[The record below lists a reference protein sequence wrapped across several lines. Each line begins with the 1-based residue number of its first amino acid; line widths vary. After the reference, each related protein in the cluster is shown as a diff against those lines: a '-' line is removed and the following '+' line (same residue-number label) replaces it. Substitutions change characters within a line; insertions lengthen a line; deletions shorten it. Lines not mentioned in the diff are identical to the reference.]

1 MRPELEAILQVL
13 VAAHRGHGP
22 GPAPGV
28 DLDAIADAV
37 GTLAVSYEEV
47 DALVE
52 ALEASGLRVGEL
64 PSDADIAL
72 VRQVLAAARGLTTE
86 LGHSPSLGALSAR
99 VGRHP
104 IVVRSALRQA
114 TRARGA

>member
-1 MRPELEAILQVL
+1 MRPELDAILEVL
-13 VAAHRGHGP
+13 VAAHHDRGAEA
-22 GPAPGV
+22 APVV

-52 ALEASGLRVGEL
+52 ALEGRGLRVGEA
-64 PSDADIAL
+64 PSEADVAL
-72 VRQVLAAARGLTTE
+72 VREVLRAARGLAAEGGQPPT
-86 LGHSPSLGALSAR
+86 LAALSAR

-114 TRARGA
+114 TRARRP